1 MVAAAA
7 WFALAADPAGPRP
20 STSRPE
26 AGRADDGQLV
36 VCIGPDAVLRTPA
49 GDGCPPGHDRRTLAG
64 AEPQSLACTDCDP
77 WGSQQPTWQTDSGDG
92 ADPIGS
98 LEQRLE
104 RLERSPLFTVID
116 QAGRPVFSVAPGRV
130 IAYHAGQAMA
140 AIMATDVG
148 GYFTGISA
156 DRTLAASVG
165 ASDAQAGVRVN
176 EGGRLRLTL
185 EKQEAGNYSL
195 TVPSGVRGAIAGI
208 GESRARSGALVV
220 SDPAGQTKASLTLA
234 DGKGSAS
241 VFSTSGIAILSLTEG
256 ATAAGVLAL
265 GDAGGTPMV
274 RMGVNDNRYGVVL
287 AGPVLGFP
295 LVPRSGLPGSYILG
309 CAGGESCR
317 PR

>member
-1 MVAAAA
+1 
-7 WFALAADPAGPRP
+7 
-20 STSRPE
+20 
-26 AGRADDGQLV
+26 
-36 VCIGPDAVLRTPA
+36 LRTPA

-77 WGSQQPTWQTDSGDG
+77 WGSQQPTRQTDSGDG
-92 ADPIGS
+92 ADPIAS

-130 IAYHAGQAMA
+130 TAYNAGQQVA
-140 AIMATDVG
+140 ATIIATDAG
-148 GYFTGISA
+148 GYFKGISA

-165 ASDAQAGVRVN
+165 ASGAQAGVRVY
-176 EGGRLRLTL
+176 EGDRLRLTL
-185 EKQEAGNYSL
+185 GKQEAGNYSL

-208 GESRARSGALVV
+208 GESRAGSGALVV

-234 DGKGSAS
+234 DGKGTAG

-274 RMGVNDNRYGVVL
+274 KMGVNDNRYGVVL

-309 CAGGESCR
+309 CAGGESCG